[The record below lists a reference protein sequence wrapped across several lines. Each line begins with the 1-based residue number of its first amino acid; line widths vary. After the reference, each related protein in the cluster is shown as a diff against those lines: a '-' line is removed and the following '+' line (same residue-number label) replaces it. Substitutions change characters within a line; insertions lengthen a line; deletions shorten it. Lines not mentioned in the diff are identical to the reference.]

1 MNIRT
6 KKISCFCHFSTR
18 TNQYRSSLVE
28 TTDQIYN
35 VQRFKEAC
43 SLKSNDGDYLSRFET
58 MLDGY
63 EDKSAD
69 AVEDF
74 AQMLVIFLNF
84 LLCQKSLYLLI
95 RFLYADGET
104 FESTKISLFIFS
116 MKRNISG
123 RSSQID

>member
-1 MNIRT
+1 
-6 KKISCFCHFSTR
+6 
-18 TNQYRSSLVE
+18 VE

-104 FESTKISLFIFS
+104 FESTKISLFIFP

-123 RSSQID
+123 RSNQID